1 MTIHDRDR
9 YMAGIWD
16 WAILDGCFGSTRIK
30 PTDIDGLVERNEH
43 FLFLETKSIGAQIP
57 VGQERAFK
65 ALVKVAK
72 ATVIVVWGSQN
83 NPVAYKFYNSQFP
96 DGYMDNNATLQQFRN
111 LVKAWFS
118 VANKGESHVN
128 Q

>member
-30 PTDIDGLVERNEH
+30 PTDIDGLVERNGR
-43 FLFLETKSIGAQIP
+43 FLFLETKSIGAQLPI
-57 VGQERAFK
+57 GQERTFK
-65 ALVKVAK
+65 ALVKAAN
-72 ATVIVVWGSQN
+72 ATVIVVWGCQN
-83 NPVAYKFYNSQFP
+83 QPTACKVFSPQYPN
-96 DGYMDNNATLQQFRN
+96 GYMDNNITVQQFRN
-111 LVKAWFS
+111 LVINWFND
-118 VANKGESHVN
+118 VEANHVN